1 MQPIPFEVTDPTE
14 APLPDWWLELP
25 TFERANRIADFLKTG
40 RNDSCPCGSGKKY
53 KKCCLLLSGTYKPE
67 VKPTKAT
74 NGRGISL
81 RIAITLAALAQNK

>member
-14 APLPDWWLELP
+14 EPLPDWWLELP

-53 KKCCLLLSGTYKPE
+53 KPE

-74 NGRGISL
+74 SGGDVSL
-81 RIAITLAALAQNK
+81 RIATTLAALAQNK